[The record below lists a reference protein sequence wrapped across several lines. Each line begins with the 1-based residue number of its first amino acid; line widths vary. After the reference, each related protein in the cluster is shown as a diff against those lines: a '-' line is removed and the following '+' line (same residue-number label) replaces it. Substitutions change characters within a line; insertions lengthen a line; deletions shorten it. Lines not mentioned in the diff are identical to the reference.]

1 MDFPPLSLVFIA
13 GIGAAVFGAAGI
25 LGIPRKHESHYLM
38 LALLLLVAIGMLPP
52 AILSATEM
60 NQIPIWIAPFVA
72 SQWALGPILFAYF
85 RNLINNQN
93 GSKNRETSLQSVF
106 PHALL
111 PGCAL
116 LLSLFLVFGGGG
128 ILQTN
133 PGFNPEGDAKSLIQW
148 LATTSPGLLLIYTL
162 LSIRQVMNDLP
173 GRAGAVGLLIL
184 LAMDSTLILVS
195 SFMGWVE
202 VSLVGNAV
210 AVILL
215 IFFGFLLLKQPFIQG
230 LRIVGRSNSQ
240 FKLPAPA
247 ELKAMQE
254 HLAQLLESER
264 IFLDEDLDQR
274 RLAEMMEINEKQLRG
289 LVQHIYGVGFLDL
302 LRRYRISEAKRLL
315 LEQPDRSILS
325 ITYAS
330 GFNSRS
336 VFYEAFRKET
346 GQTPS
351 QFRKKSTGSLS

>member
-1 MDFPPLSLVFIA
+1 MAF
-13 GIGAAVFGAAGI
+13 AAA
-25 LGIPRKHESHYLM
+25 
-38 LALLLLVAIGMLPP
+38 
-52 AILSATEM
+52 
-60 NQIPIWIAPFVA
+60 QQCA
-72 SQWALGPILFAYF
+72 S
-85 RNLINNQN
+85 
-93 GSKNRETSLQSVF
+93 
-106 PHALL
+106 
-111 PGCAL
+111 
-116 LLSLFLVFGGGG
+116 
-128 ILQTN
+128 
-133 PGFNPEGDAKSLIQW
+133 
-148 LATTSPGLLLIYTL
+148 
-162 LSIRQVMNDLP
+162 
-173 GRAGAVGLLIL
+173 
-184 LAMDSTLILVS
+184 
-195 SFMGWVE
+195 
-202 VSLVGNAV
+202 
-210 AVILL
+210 
-215 IFFGFLLLKQPFIQG
+215 FGFLLLKQPFIQG